1 MNQVN
6 TSFEKLLDTV
16 TGEVISKML
25 GAEVWRALT
34 FYFDTKSATR
44 DPEAFARVLE
54 RIFGAS
60 SKTIGHMVVKTL
72 FTKLGIPPDRMDK
85 KEFAEGISIAKARFP
100 SQLRSLSSNP

>member
-34 FYFDTKSATR
+34 FYFDTKIATS

-72 FTKLGIPPDRMDK
+72 FTKLGIPPDKTEK

-100 SQLRSLSSNP
+100 SHLTSLPSNP